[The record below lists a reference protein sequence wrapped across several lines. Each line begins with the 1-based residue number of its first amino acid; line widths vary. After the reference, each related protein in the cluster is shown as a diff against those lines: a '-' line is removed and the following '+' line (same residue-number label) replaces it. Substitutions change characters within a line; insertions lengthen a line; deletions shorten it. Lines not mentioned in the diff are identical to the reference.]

1 MDKNKKGLLIPIIV
15 GAVLLCAA
23 IVLLCLVLIPGG
35 GEENSADKGDG
46 EVSGTFSV
54 EVTAQSGKAFE
65 GIGVYIYTDET
76 QKELVWF
83 EKTSKDGKVSFE
95 SDSAKGYVI
104 VLKDIPEGYS
114 AKEYYVIEKNETVI
128 VLETVIVEGE
138 DISKITYKVGDV
150 VKDFSVTD
158 TDGKDYRVSELL
170 KDKKAV
176 VLFFWDM
183 ESLACKD
190 ELPVLMEAYEKYKKE
205 IAILALHPLS
215 ADSSAMAELKESLK
229 LSFPLA
235 ICEAE
240 WIDALAI
247 DNFPTTVIIDQY
259 GVISLIQRGSLPG
272 AEGYEDIFEFFC
284 DEDYEQSVIEDVD
297 KITSTELQMGS
308 SANPVEIGG
317 VESFDVTVKPGQ
329 VVYYNIYKITNQY
342 ITISDPDACLI
353 YKGNTY
359 KATNGSVTLS
369 IASSD
374 PMAPVLIGIGNA
386 GVEEKTFHARLAM
399 PAGTMGNPHMLTL
412 GEFSVTVQQG
422 NSQGVYYTYTATQDG
437 YLTMDCLSATAGI
450 TYDYSL
456 YNLRSYAMMTMGYDN
471 SGTSTPSVSVKVRA
485 GDTVSVSVGTIS
497 KGSELY
503 PYGQF
508 KFKAYFKGQDFSNE
522 KEETVNKIAYA
533 LTVTDGQRKPVS
545 GVHVKITGEG
555 ITTMNL
561 TTDKNGVAGARLPEG
576 TYKAVFAV
584 PAGYKASTTEFTLT
598 KSTPVVSAKI
608 EKNVVVY
615 ETYKVL
621 VLDENGKA
629 VKDVMVAVGDRFA
642 FTDDKGYVQF
652 KMEMGDHVVVVAP
665 PEGYTCDGSYAFPK
679 NSTALTVNLRKG
691 SSSDPDD
698 PNKISYTVTVTDYNG
713 KAMKNVAVKFMQ
725 NGELLAMSTTNS
737 SGKATAKL
745 AKGSYKVELAFAS
758 GKYYYNDKKATL
770 SASKTTVN
778 VLVAQAASG
787 KSETLYVGEAYFI
800 SQGGTYVEM
809 QSNIVNYFLFEPAQS
824 GMYSFTTSD
833 PSAII
838 SYWGSNTNF
847 IQDLTENTDYKNNI
861 FTLNI
866 KEGALGG
873 SFVIGVTGADSCI
886 IEIVRTGD
894 AVLDETDFPW
904 DVYVPKKA
912 PSKYK
917 LTMPAGKSLVYVDIT
932 KKTSDYKIVYNS
944 NDGYYHF
951 NNANGP
957 VVLVNLGAD
966 APYFPTKTALET
978 GPIRVYLYDDKGN
991 FVKKEEYT
999 DCMNSYVSCIDET
1012 YGVYPLTD
1020 DLIYVIQQRG
1030 NFAGWWDPNGT
1041 DFLFGDLTGI
1051 NSEIAWM
1058 FLLCYVG

>member
-23 IVLLCLVLIPGG
+23 IALLCIVLFTGN
-35 GEENSADKGDG
+35 GEQSGADVEDGD
-46 EVSGTFSV
+46 VSGTFSV

-65 GIGVYIYTDET
+65 GIGVYIYSDEA

-83 EKTSKDGKVSFE
+83 EKTSKDGKVTFE
-95 SDSAKGYVI
+95 SDDAKGYII
-104 VLKDIPEGYS
+104 VLKDIPEGY
-114 AKEYYVIEKNETVI
+114 AAEEYYVIEKNETKI

-138 DISKITYKVGDV
+138 DISNITYKVGDV

-158 TDGKDYRVSELL
+158 TDGKDHKVSELL

-190 ELPVLMEAYEKYKKE
+190 ELAILMEAYEKYKKE
-205 IAILALHPLS
+205 ISVLALHPLS
-215 ADSSAMAELKESLK
+215 ADSSAMAELKDSLEIT
-229 LSFPLA
+229 FPLA
-235 ICEAE
+235 ICEKE

-247 DNFPTTVIIDQY
+247 DNFPTTVIVDQF

-272 AEGYEDIFEFFC
+272 AEAYGDIFEFFC
-284 DEDYEQSVIEDVD
+284 DEDYEQSVIEDVEN
-297 KITSTELQMGS
+297 ITSTELQMGS

-329 VVYYNIYKITNQY
+329 VVYYSIYKITNQY
-342 ITISDPDACLI
+342 ITISDPDVCLI

-359 KATNGSVTLS
+359 KATNGSVSIS
-369 IASSD
+369 IASPD
-374 PMAPVLIGIGNA
+374 PMTPALLGIGNI
-386 GVEEKTFHARLAM
+386 GTEEKTFHARLAM
-399 PAGTMGNPHMLTL
+399 PAGTMGNPYQLTL
-412 GEFSVTVQQG
+412 GELSVIVQQG
-422 NSQGVYYTYTATQDG
+422 NSQGVYYTFTATQDG
-437 YLTMDCLSATAGI
+437 YLTMDCISATAGI

-456 YNLRSYAMMTMGYDN
+456 YNLRSYAMNTMGHDN
-471 SGTSTPSVSVKVRA
+471 SGTSVPSVNIKVRA
-485 GDTVSVSVGTIS
+485 GDTVSVSVGTIT
-497 KGSELY
+497 KGSENY
-503 PYGQF
+503 PYGEF
-508 KFKAYFKGQDFSNE
+508 KFKVYFKGQDFSGE

-533 LTVTDGQRKPVS
+533 LTITDGQRKPVS
-545 GVHVKITGEG
+545 DVYVKITGEG
-555 ITTMNL
+555 ITPMNL

-576 TYKAVFAV
+576 TYTAVFAV

-621 VLDENGKA
+621 VLDENGNA
-629 VKDVMVAVGDRFA
+629 MKDVMVAVGDRFA
-642 FTDDKGYVQF
+642 FTDDKGYVQI
-652 KMEMGDHVVVVAP
+652 KMEMGDHTVVIAP
-665 PEGYTCDGSYAFPK
+665 PEGYICDGSYSFAN
-679 NSTALTVNLRKG
+679 NSTTLTVNLKKG
-691 SSSDPDD
+691 SASDSDD

-725 NGELLAMSTTNS
+725 NGELCAMSTTNS

-745 AKGSYKVELAFAS
+745 AKGNYKVELAFAS

-770 SASKTTVN
+770 SASQSAVT

-787 KSETLYVGEAYFI
+787 KSDTLYMGEAYFVAL
-800 SQGGTYVEM
+800 GGTYVEM
-809 QSNIVNYFLFEPAQS
+809 QSNIVNYYLFEPAVS
-824 GMYSFTTSD
+824 GVYKFTTSD
-833 PSAII
+833 PSAVI
-838 SYWGSNTNF
+838 SYWGSNTNYM
-847 IQDLTENTDYKNNI
+847 QDLTNNTDYKNNV
-861 FTLNI
+861 FTLNV
-866 KEGALGG
+866 KEGAIGG
-873 SFVIGVTGADSCI
+873 CFILGVTGADSCI
-886 IEIVRTGD
+886 IEITRIGD
-894 AVLDETDFPW
+894 AVLDETDYPW
-904 DVYVPKKA
+904 EIYVPKKA

-917 LTMPAGKSLVYVDIT
+917 LTMPSGKNLVNVDIT
-932 KKTSDYKIVYNS
+932 KKTSDYKLVYNS
-944 NDGYYHF
+944 TDGYYHF

-957 VVLVNLGAD
+957 VVLVNLGVD

-978 GPIRVYLYDDKGN
+978 GPIRAYFYDDKGN

-1020 DLIYVIQQRG
+1020 DLIYVLQSRG
-1030 NFAGWWDPNGT
+1030 NYAGWWDPKGM
-1041 DFLFGDLTGI
+1041 DYLFGDLSGI